1 MTTDCLF
8 TLESEIESC
17 MEALLRAIVSEVAD
31 IFRSGVSASEDPF
44 RDQLRRSSGM
54 LVRRVVFTLTKFLRG
69 SFGDEIAQM
78 KREIETLRG
87 RLQVWGQQAA
97 GSGGDRDRGQTDRL
111 GHTPPG
117 EVIVEVKEE
126 TDPELELSGA
136 GWSEVGALA
145 DAGEGAPL
153 EQQCN
158 EEEEEEEWGS
168 VCMQETE
175 LLAAERKEQPGEQ
188 HRSRVEDLGG
198 PEYRPSEQRPESVA
212 RYRQAI
218 GDRDAPNRQGA
229 GDIPRSGGGA
239 ESVSVR
245 GQKEEGR
252 GDLDAARPAGQA
264 AEVRAA
270 ERPAGGLG
278 EEGADHRRNRG
289 GSSPPRWPPGPPP
302 APPLPPPP
310 PARRP
315 FACGQCGLSFSR
327 SGSLKRHWLTHTGE
341 RPFGCRLCGRG
352 FGRLGNLRR
361 HELIHT
367 GERRLR
373 CGHCGKTFSRS
384 DHYKNHRLLHGA
396 GGPRPG
402 PRASDSD
409 PREGGFNVSS
419 TF

>member
-44 RDQLRRSSGM
+44 RGQLRRSSGM

-153 EQQCN
+153 EQQCS

-175 LLAAERKEQPGEQ
+175 LLAAERKEQLGEQ

-264 AEVRAA
+264 AEDLRASDQGSYTVRDLQGNTIATVGA
-270 ERPAGGLG
+270 HRDTVTLQPGASLSVPLFTGEPVEVLFDPAGGGNWTSVCSVQNSTARCVPQYTDRVSVQNSSLTLYSLTP
-278 EEGADHRRNRG
+278 AD
-289 GSSPPRWPPGPPP
+289 
-302 APPLPPPP
+302 
-310 PARRP
+310 
-315 FACGQCGLSFSR
+315 QR
-327 SGSLKRHWLTHTGE
+327 SYRVRDLQ
-341 RPFGCRLCGRG
+341 
-352 FGRLGNLRR
+352 GNT
-361 HELIHT
+361 I
-367 GERRLR
+367 
-373 CGHCGKTFSRS
+373 
-384 DHYKNHRLLHGA
+384 
-396 GGPRPG
+396 
-402 PRASDSD
+402 
-409 PREGGFNVSS
+409 S
-419 TF
+419 TVIVTVGV